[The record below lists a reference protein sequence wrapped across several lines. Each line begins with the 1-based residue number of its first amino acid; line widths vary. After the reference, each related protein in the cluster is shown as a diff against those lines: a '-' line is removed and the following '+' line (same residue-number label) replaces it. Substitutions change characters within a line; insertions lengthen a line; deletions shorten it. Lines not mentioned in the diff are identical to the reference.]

1 MMGVVLHYV
10 ALYDMYKGIPIVYNH
25 FWLNIWPKY
34 ESKVDKIEVI
44 ETLWACRVGQKLTIL
59 QIWCNLDEN

>member
-1 MMGVVLHYV
+1 MMGVVLHHV

-34 ESKVDKIEVI
+34 WSKVDKIEVI
-44 ETLWACRVGQKLTIL
+44 ETL
-59 QIWCNLDEN
+59 